1 MKYIIQLTLKEIMN
15 KRILHMGVIM
25 TLLYLL
31 LYGFALHYLG
41 KSMALPGN
49 QPWLG
54 QQIGYQMLTMGWY
67 ISTFLCGA
75 LAILAGSGSLSSE
88 IESGTILGLAS
99 KPVSRQ
105 AIVGGKFLAYT
116 FVTAV
121 YSAILV
127 GAIALLTV
135 YFFKLQID
143 PIALMSG
150 IGLFMLFPVLLL
162 ALAHLGSARFSTLA
176 TGIVTFMLFAL
187 AIIGGFIEQIGAMMQ
202 NASMINVG
210 VVSSLVIPSDAI
222 YRLAVSVAAGPMGK
236 SSIASFGPFGAAST
250 PSTAMLLYA
259 LFYIIIIM
267 AFVFRFFDKR
277 DL

>member
-15 KRILHMGVIM
+15 KRILHLGIIM

-31 LYGFALHYLG
+31 LYGFAVHYSA
-41 KSMALPGN
+41 KNIAMSNMEA
-49 QPWLG
+49 WFA

-75 LAILAGSGSLSSE
+75 LAILTGAGSLASE

-99 KPVSRQ
+99 KPVSRR

-116 FVTAV
+116 IITAV
-121 YSAILV
+121 YSAVLL
-127 GAIALLTV
+127 GAVALLTG
-135 YFFKLQID
+135 YFFKLQLD
-143 PIALMSG
+143 PVALLSG
-150 IGLFMLFPVLLL
+150 IGLFMLFPVILL

-176 TGIVTFMLFAL
+176 TGVVTFMLFAL
-187 AIIGGFIEQIGAMMQ
+187 AIIGGFIEQIGAMME
-202 NASMINVG
+202 NASMINIG

-222 YRLAVSVAAGPMGK
+222 YRLAVSVAVGPMGK

-250 PSTAMLLYA
+250 PSTVMLIYA
-259 LFYIIIIM
+259 LVYIIIIL
-267 AFVFRFFDKR
+267 ALTFRFFGKR
-277 DL
+277 DF

>member
-15 KRILHMGVIM
+15 KRILHLGIIM

-31 LYGFALHYLG
+31 LYGFAVHYSA
-41 KSMALPGN
+41 KNIAMSNMEA
-49 QPWLG
+49 WFA

-75 LAILAGSGSLSSE
+75 LAVLTGAGSLASE

-99 KPVSRQ
+99 KPVSRR

-116 FVTAV
+116 IITAV
-121 YSAILV
+121 YSAVLL
-127 GAIALLTV
+127 GAVALLTG
-135 YFFKLQID
+135 YFFKLQLD
-143 PIALMSG
+143 PVALLSG
-150 IGLFMLFPVLLL
+150 IGLFMLFPVILL

-176 TGIVTFMLFAL
+176 TGVVTFMLFAL
-187 AIIGGFIEQIGAMMQ
+187 AIIGGFIEQIGAMME
-202 NASMINVG
+202 NASMINIG

-222 YRLAVSVAAGPMGK
+222 YRLAVSVAVGPMGK

-250 PSTAMLLYA
+250 PSTVMLIYA
-259 LFYIIIIM
+259 LVYIIIIL
-267 AFVFRFFDKR
+267 ALTFRFFGKR
-277 DL
+277 DF

>member
-15 KRILHMGVIM
+15 KRILHLGIIM

-31 LYGFALHYLG
+31 LYGFAVHYSA
-41 KSMALPGN
+41 KNIAMSNMEA
-49 QPWLG
+49 WFA

-75 LAILAGSGSLSSE
+75 LAVLTGAGSLASE

-99 KPVSRQ
+99 KPVSRR

-116 FVTAV
+116 IITAV
-121 YSAILV
+121 YSAVLL
-127 GAIALLTV
+127 GAVALLTG
-135 YFFKLQID
+135 YFFKLQLD
-143 PIALMSG
+143 PIALLSG
-150 IGLFMLFPVLLL
+150 IGLFMLFPVILL

-176 TGIVTFMLFAL
+176 TGVVTFMLFAL

-202 NASMINVG
+202 NASMINIG

-222 YRLAVSVAAGPMGK
+222 YRLAVSVAVGPMGK

-250 PSTAMLLYA
+250 PSTVMLIYA
-259 LFYIIIIM
+259 LVYIIIIL
-267 AFVFRFFDKR
+267 ALTFRFFGKR
-277 DL
+277 DF

>member
-15 KRILHMGVIM
+15 KRILHLGIIM

-31 LYGFALHYLG
+31 LYGFAVHYSA
-41 KSMALPGN
+41 KNIAMSNMEA
-49 QPWLG
+49 WFA

-75 LAILAGSGSLSSE
+75 LAVLTGAGSLASE

-99 KPVSRQ
+99 KPVSRR

-116 FVTAV
+116 IITAV
-121 YSAILV
+121 YSAVLL
-127 GAIALLTV
+127 GAVALLTG
-135 YFFKLQID
+135 YFFKLQLD
-143 PIALMSG
+143 PVALLSG
-150 IGLFMLFPVLLL
+150 IGLFMLFPVILL

-176 TGIVTFMLFAL
+176 TGVVTFMLFAL

-202 NASMINVG
+202 NASMINIG

-222 YRLAVSVAAGPMGK
+222 YRLAVSVAVGPMGK

-250 PSTAMLLYA
+250 PSTVMLIYA
-259 LFYIIIIM
+259 LVYIIIIL
-267 AFVFRFFDKR
+267 ALTFRFFGKR
-277 DL
+277 DF

>member
-31 LYGFALHYLG
+31 LYGFAVHYSA
-41 KSMALPGN
+41 KNIAMSSMEA
-49 QPWLG
+49 WFA

-75 LAILAGSGSLSSE
+75 LAVLTGAGSLASE

-99 KPVSRQ
+99 KPVSRR

-116 FVTAV
+116 IVTAV
-121 YSAILV
+121 YSAVLL
-127 GAIALLTV
+127 GAVALLTG
-135 YFFKLQID
+135 YFFKLQVD
-143 PIALMSG
+143 PIALLSG
-150 IGLFMLFPVLLL
+150 IGLFMLFPVILL

-176 TGIVTFMLFAL
+176 TGVVTFMLFAL
-187 AIIGGFIEQIGAMMQ
+187 AIIGGFIEQIGAMME
-202 NASMINVG
+202 NASMINIG

-222 YRLAVSVAAGPMGK
+222 YRLAVSVAVGPMGK

-250 PSTAMLLYA
+250 PSTVMLIYA
-259 LFYIIIIM
+259 LVYIIIIL
-267 AFVFRFFDKR
+267 ALAFRFFGKR
-277 DL
+277 DF

>member
-25 TLLYLL
+25 TLIYLL
-31 LYGFALHYLG
+31 LYGFAAHYSA
-41 KSMALPGN
+41 KSIAIPGSEA
-49 QPWLG
+49 WLG
-54 QQIGYQMLTMGWY
+54 QQIGYQMLSMGWY

-75 LAILAGSGSLSSE
+75 LAILTGSGSLSGE

-99 KPVSRQ
+99 KPLSRQ

-116 FVTAV
+116 IVTAL
-121 YSAILV
+121 YSAVLA
-127 GAIALLTV
+127 GAITLLAA
-135 YFFKLQID
+135 YFFKLQLD
-143 PIALMSG
+143 PIALLSG

-162 ALAHLGSARFSTLA
+162 SLAHLGSARFSTLA

-187 AIIGGFIEQIGAMMQ
+187 AIIGGFIEQIGAMMH
-202 NASMINVG
+202 NASMVNVG
-210 VVSSLVIPSDAI
+210 VVSSLLIPSDAI
-222 YRLAVSVAAGPMGK
+222 YRLAVSVATGPMGK
-236 SSIASFGPFGAAST
+236 SSIASFGPFGAASV

-259 LFYIIIIM
+259 LAYIIIVM
-267 AFVFRFFDKR
+267 AFAFRFFSKR

>member
-15 KRILHMGVIM
+15 KRILHLGIIM

-31 LYGFALHYLG
+31 LYGFAVHYSA
-41 KSMALPGN
+41 KNIAMSNMEA
-49 QPWLG
+49 WFA

-75 LAILAGSGSLSSE
+75 LAVLTGAGSLASE

-99 KPVSRQ
+99 KPVSRR

-116 FVTAV
+116 IITAV
-121 YSAILV
+121 YSAVLL
-127 GAIALLTV
+127 GAVALLTG
-135 YFFKLQID
+135 YFFKLQLD
-143 PIALMSG
+143 PIALLSG
-150 IGLFMLFPVLLL
+150 IGLFMLFPVILL

-176 TGIVTFMLFAL
+176 TGVVTFMLFAL
-187 AIIGGFIEQIGAMMQ
+187 AIIGGFIEQIGAMME
-202 NASMINVG
+202 NASMINIG

-222 YRLAVSVAAGPMGK
+222 YRLAVSVAVGPMGK

-250 PSTAMLLYA
+250 PSTVMLIYA
-259 LFYIIIIM
+259 LVYIIIIL
-267 AFVFRFFDKR
+267 ALTFRFFGKR
-277 DL
+277 DF